1 MKLVM
6 GIKEGPCLGES
17 WVVCV
22 NVESVYAKPEV
33 NIIMNV
39 EKLNLNKNL
48 RKIKYLFT
56 EVSYSPTF
64 FFLIPHSRKI
74 MVLPV

>member
-1 MKLVM
+1 MKLEM

-17 WVVCV
+17 WVVCLR
-22 NVESVYAKPEV
+22 VESVYSKPEV

-56 EVSYSPTF
+56 E
-64 FFLIPHSRKI
+64 
-74 MVLPV
+74 